1 MHFLGLIF
9 RGLTS
14 AVVYQNWQLLGVTLC
29 FIYTVFAVV
38 IVFTVV
44 TVFILIVVSWVV
56 AVFAN
61 IVVFTAAVVFKVIVV
76 FTGVVVFTII
86 VVFTKRY
93 CVRSGFCVWQYCFCV
108 LFTVVFVFIA
118 VFTVVVLFTL
128 VEWVHAGWNA
138 WGAYGCLHQHTA
150 HNLRQKGNCS
160 NNNWIHSFLRKNHYQ
175 KGIQKKTAKKWTTI
189 IKTCT
194 N

>member
-14 AVVYQNWQLLGVTLC
+14 AVVYQNRQLSGVTLC

-61 IVVFTAAVVFKVIVV
+61 IVVFTAAFVFKVSVV
-76 FTGVVVFTII
+76 FTIVVVFT
-86 VVFTKRY
+86 KKY
-93 CVRSGFCVWQYCFCV
+93 CVRSGCCVWQYCCRV
-108 LFTVVFVFIA
+108 LFTVVFVFQEDIA

-175 KGIQKKTAKKWTTI
+175 KGIQKKTAKKVNN
-189 IKTCT
+189 KHK
-194 N
+194 NVY